1 MDEII
6 MDEAERRQFGE
17 FKRKLNLQAAQ
28 AQVAKIEYNLLDAAV
43 EKGTLRRA
51 CQDAN
56 ALNIGAVCVLP
67 SLVRSCVAF
76 LGPDPRS
83 SLIACVSFPHG
94 GDGTKTKVAAVKNAV
109 NDGADEAE
117 VTAPIAFIKD
127 GNWSYVKR
135 EFKKLRKAA
144 KKRGIRINVES
155 PLLTPQ
161 ELTKVCAVAAECK
174 ITCIRASSGA
184 YGCGFD
190 PDAVAHIRTAVKD
203 RCTIKA
209 DGVTNISEMNVAVDM
224 GAGIIGSR
232 NAPDLARLILQT
244 AEA

>member
-6 MDEAERRQFGE
+6 MDETERQQFSE

-28 AQVAKIEYNLLDAAV
+28 AQASKIEYNLLDAAV

-56 ALNIGAVCVLP
+56 LLKLGAICVLP
-67 SLVRSCVAF
+67 SLVKSCVAF
-76 LGPDPRS
+76 LGPNPQPQ
-83 SLIACVSFPHG
+83 LIACVSFPHG
-94 GDGTKTKVAAVKNAV
+94 GDSTKTKVAAVKNAIK
-109 NDGADEAE
+109 DGADEAE

-144 KKRGIRINVES
+144 KNRGLRINLES

-161 ELTKVCAVAAECK
+161 ELTRLCTIAAECK
-174 ITCIRASSGA
+174 ITCLRTASGA
-184 YGCGFD
+184 YCCGFD
-190 PDAVAHIRTAVKD
+190 SDIVAHIQTTVKD
-203 RCTIKA
+203 KCVIKA
-209 DGVTNISEMNVAVDM
+209 DGVTNISEMNIAVDM

-232 NAPDLARLILQT
+232 NATDLARLILQT